1 MSVKPGNV
9 ATHIPTSLPSFAQT
23 FSSSS
28 LSSYGPDDNSLPPIH
43 DIHRAEHP
51 PLPGLPRHRSDEDA
65 ARTGRKRTHAEASS
79 SRNEDSQ
86 LTSDRNSPSLTRVK
100 EEPEQDMLASPP
112 PQPGNGPD
120 NSILDTS
127 GAPPPSSLSP
137 PKNKKRRVTISG
149 APALNTDVRIAPDQ
163 TNSTPISPAV
173 IGFTVQRDNPTE
185 VEQVRSM
192 ITVKQ
197 QQQALIEQRRG
208 STSGML
214 SPTVTSGPSA
224 AAGEG
229 HSKSTRSIRR
239 SPNSGVSNRRH
250 NVVPQAGTNRPASP
264 NPNLP
269 PPQPPPTTLP
279 SHSLPPPPISF
290 ARRRANQIGSGKK
303 KPADIMISPRNAHT
317 PDQFAPSIQSAPP
330 IPHAGQQGGGSA
342 GRFPMAL
349 PRLPSAMGDNVRR
362 TVGGNVPPTP
372 TRFSAQRMASS
383 QGVSHHIPGISG
395 RSPPNASVA
404 ISSTLVPATPSALH
418 NPGYSGEKSAFLAPF
433 ESFYDALNDSK
444 QLKNWLGEQ
453 LQKSK
458 VLIQSLT
465 QQQDKLQE
473 TVDNLV
479 EKKVAGLRSEMVGL
493 HRRVEELED
502 ALRIANSSR
511 RPSLEGP
518 GGPSGTKSKGKQ
530 SVKNGNYPATSIAEG
545 YTFPPISSVDRER
558 LRSES
563 SDHRMSPGWTHEKDP
578 RDTQDSDN
586 GSPAPYESR
595 RLSLSSSR
603 LELPRSQSMEN
614 ISRPFAS
621 PSLPSREGPSV
632 SSSHHP
638 PHPPPPSSANKL
650 ARGSRPPGASR
661 QHSSPR
667 LPGSIQDSSVTSS
680 TGREQGRRNSIVDG
694 TMDD

>member
-28 LSSYGPDDNSLPPIH
+28 LSSFGPDDNSLPPIH
-43 DIHRAEHP
+43 DFSRVERP
-51 PLPGLPRHRSDEDA
+51 PMSVLSRQRSDEDA
-65 ARTGRKRTHAEASS
+65 TRTGMKRRHTEASS

-86 LTSDRNSPSLTRVK
+86 LASDRHSPSLTRVK

-112 PQPGNGPD
+112 PQSGHGSDSN
-120 NSILDTS
+120 IHDTS
-127 GAPPPSSLSP
+127 GAPPPSSLNL
-137 PKNKKRRVTISG
+137 PKSKKRRVTISG
-149 APALNTDVRIAPDQ
+149 APALNTDVRIASDH
-163 TNSTPISPAV
+163 TNSTPISPVV
-173 IGFTVQRDNPTE
+173 IGFTIQRDNPSE

-192 ITVKQ
+192 LTVKQ

-208 STSGML
+208 STSGIL
-214 SPTVTSGPSA
+214 SPTVAVGPSA

-229 HSKSTRSIRR
+229 HLKSSLQGSRSIRR
-239 SPNSGVSNRRH
+239 SPNSGIGNRRH
-250 NVVPQAGTNRPASP
+250 NVVTQAGTNRPLSP

-269 PPQPPPTTLP
+269 PPQPPPTSLT

-290 ARRRANQIGSGKK
+290 ARRRANQMGSGKK
-303 KPADIMISPRNAHT
+303 KPADIMISPRDAHT

-349 PRLPSAMGDNVRR
+349 PRLPSALGDNVRR
-362 TVGGNVPPTP
+362 TAGGNVPPTP
-372 TRFSAQRMASS
+372 TRFSAQRIS
-383 QGVSHHIPGISG
+383 QGISHHVPGISG

-404 ISSTLVPATPSALH
+404 ISSTLVPSTPSALH
-418 NPGYSGEKSAFLAPF
+418 NPGYFGEKSAFLAPF

-444 QLKNWLGEQ
+444 QLKTWLSEQ

-458 VLIQSLT
+458 ILNQNLT

-473 TVDNLV
+473 TIDSLV
-479 EKKVAGLRSEMVGL
+479 EKKVSGLRSEIVGL
-493 HRRVEELED
+493 HKRVEQLED

-518 GGPSGTKSKGKQ
+518 GPSSSKNKDKQ
-530 SVKNGNYPATSIAEG
+530 AVKNGNFAAPSIAEG
-545 YTFPPISSVDRER
+545 YTFPPIATIDRER

-563 SDHRMSPGWTHEKDP
+563 SEHRMSPAWVHEKDF

-586 GSPAPYESR
+586 GSPVPYESR

-603 LELPRSQSMEN
+603 LEPPRSQSMEN
-614 ISRPFAS
+614 VSRPFAS
-621 PSLPSREGPSV
+621 PSLPFREGPSV
-632 SSSHHP
+632 SHHP
-638 PHPPPPSSANKL
+638 LPSKKL
-650 ARGSRPPGASR
+650 ARGGRPSGASR

-667 LPGSIQDSSVTSS
+667 LPGSIQDPPVTSS
-680 TGREQGRRNSIVDG
+680 PRREESRRNSIVDS
-694 TMDD
+694 TMDDRES